1 MTKTVFVLDTNAAI
15 YLLKCESVP
24 EPIASADFAM
34 SIITR
39 MELLSKRDI
48 TSEDEAELRSFMDD
62 LTLVPINEAVEAAT
76 IALRRSIKINLPNA
90 IIAATSIA
98 LNAILLTHDAKLLS
112 LSCPGY
118 RARDIPELSA
128 IYEQPLPPDLKTL
141 V

>member
-1 MTKTVFVLDTNAAI
+1 VLDTNAAI
-15 YLLKCESVP
+15 YLLKCENVP

-48 TSEDEAELRSFMDD
+48 TSEDEVELRSFMDD
-62 LTLVPINEAVEAAT
+62 LTLVPINDAIEAAT
-76 IALRRSIKINLPNA
+76 IALRRSTKIKLPDA

-98 LNAILLTHDAKLLS
+98 LHAILLTHDAELLS

-118 RARDIPELSA
+118 RVRDIPEL
-128 IYEQPLPPDLKTL
+128 D
-141 V
+141 